1 MTKRFLDIRPLNLP
15 PNNIISPSQGHP
27 IITFDIAEQD
37 AFLMGNSVRICGNL
51 KITKNGADVPGT
63 ARTDGTQRPF
73 TKQLEI
79 VIA

>member
-51 KITKNGADVPGT
+51 KITKMEQMFQVRWTPL
-63 ARTDGTQRPF
+63 QW
-73 TKQLEI
+73 I
-79 VIA
+79 VALGYSVVLKP